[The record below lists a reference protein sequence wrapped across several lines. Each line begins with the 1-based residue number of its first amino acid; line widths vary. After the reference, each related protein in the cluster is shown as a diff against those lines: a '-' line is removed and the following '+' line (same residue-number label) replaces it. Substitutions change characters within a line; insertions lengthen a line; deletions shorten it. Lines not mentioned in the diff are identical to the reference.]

1 MVRLFVKLA
10 GGFFHGCGGGKHQFQ
25 QLVHPQVDLLLGQAA
40 LGDRLQQLAC
50 PAQTRG
56 GHFQRRTVLHALH
69 MVVGAAPVG
78 DDCAV
83 KAPLLAQDI
92 HQQVMVLVSIDIVHL
107 VVGGHDGLG
116 VRLLDH
122 DLKGGKVQL
131 PQGALVQ
138 HRVAGHAA
146 QFLTIYGKM
155 LGAGGNAVFLN
166 APDVGGCH
174 LAGKV
179 GVLGEILKA
188 ASAQGAA
195 LHVQARAQQYIH
207 PVRGGLLA
215 QCPAHFFTQRR
226 VPAVGHGGG
235 GGKTGSGHT
244 GVQAQMVGCARLLT
258 QTVGAVRQPDGGHA
272 LLGVVLRLPS
282 IFAGQQGT
290 FLFKGK
296 LLENFR
302 VFHSVSSYKKRAA
315 MLPHRRPWAISV
327 CRWGCRPQRCSPRS
341 LRQRRSWCRC
351 RCR

>member
-1 MVRLFVKLA
+1 
-10 GGFFHGCGGGKHQFQ
+10 
-25 QLVHPQVDLLLGQAA
+25 
-40 LGDRLQQLAC
+40 
-50 PAQTRG
+50 
-56 GHFQRRTVLHALH
+56 

-78 DDCAV
+78 DDSPV

-92 HQQVMVLVSIDIVHL
+92 HQQVVVLVGVGIVHL
-107 VVGGHDGLG
+107 VVGRHDGLG

-122 DLKGGKVQL
+122 NFKGGEVQF

-138 HRVAGHAA
+138 HRVACHAA
-146 QFLTIYGKM
+146 QFLTVHGKV
-155 LGAGGNAVFLN
+155 LGTGGNAVFLN
-166 APDVGGCH
+166 APDIGSRH
-174 LAGKV
+174 LTGEV

-235 GGKTGSGHT
+235 GGKTGGGHT
-244 GVQAQMVGCARLLT
+244 GIQAQMVGCTRLLA
-258 QTVGAVRQPDGGHA
+258 QAVGAVRQPDGGHA
-272 LLGVVLRLPS
+272 LFGVVLRLPC

-302 VFHSVSSYKKRAA
+302 VFHSVSLHKMGGSAGAPPPIGHQRLPVGLQTMEVFTSVTSAA
-315 MLPHRRPWAISV
+315 
-327 CRWGCRPQRCSPRS
+327 
-341 LRQRRSWCRC
+341 
-351 RCR
+351 